1 MNTIS
6 ECMNFGV
13 RYADAVWLETY
24 DAIQTIKYTYE
35 GETLISQEVVKEE
48 VLN

>member
-35 GETLISQEVVKEE
+35 GKNLISQEVVSEE
-48 VLN
+48 ALN

>member
-13 RYADAVWLETY
+13 RYADAVWLENY
-24 DAIQTIKYTYE
+24 EAIQTIKYTYE
-35 GETLISQEVVKEE
+35 GGKSGLTGSCERWKS
-48 VLN
+48 